1 MSSFYIGEIRL
12 MPFNFAPR
20 YWAFCNGQL
29 LAINQNTALF
39 SLLGTYYG
47 GNGVNNFALPDM
59 RGRVGLGVGSRPNG
73 PTYNYGQTG
82 GQESVTLTTQQMP
95 AHTHLLAVTTQDGN
109 SASPAGA
116 YLANVNRAGIGNLN
130 AYADP
135 MGATVGLGNGGQ
147 AAGSNTPHSNMQPYQ
162 AMNYFIALQGV
173 YPSRN

>member
-12 MPFNFAPR
+12 MPFNFAPK

-59 RGRVGLGVGSRPNG
+59 RGRVALGYGNGSSASYSLGQSGGL
-73 PTYNYGQTG
+73 
-82 GQESVTLTTQQMP
+82 ESVTLTTQQMP
-95 AHTHLLAVTTQDGN
+95 GHTHLLAVTAQDGN
-109 SASPAGA
+109 TASPAGA
-116 YLANVNRAGIGNLN
+116 YLANVNRQGIGNLN

-135 MGATVGLGNGGQ
+135 MGSAVGLGNTSQ

-173 YPSRN
+173 YPSRT

>member
-12 MPFNFAPR
+12 MPFNFAPK

-47 GNGVNNFALPDM
+47 GNGINNFALPDL
-59 RGRVGLGVGSRPNG
+59 RGRVALGYGFNSIGS
-73 PTYNYGQTG
+73 YNLGDKG
-82 GQESVTLTTQQMP
+82 GVESVTLTTQQMP
-95 AHTHLLAVTTQDGN
+95 AHTHLLGVSTQDGN
-109 SASPAGA
+109 AASPAGA

-135 MGATVGLGNGGQ
+135 QGNSVGLGSVGEST
-147 AAGSNTPHSNMQPYQ
+147 GSNTPHQNMQPYQ
-162 AMNYFIALQGV
+162 GMNYFIALQGS